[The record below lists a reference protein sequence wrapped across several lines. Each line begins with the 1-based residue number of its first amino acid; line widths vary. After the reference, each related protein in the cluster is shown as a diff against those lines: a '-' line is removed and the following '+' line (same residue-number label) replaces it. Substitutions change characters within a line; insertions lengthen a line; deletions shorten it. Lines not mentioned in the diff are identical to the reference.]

1 VIPWV
6 LIAESIVYILPAYT
20 SNAVPVIF
28 GGGKPLDFG
37 KVFKDGRP
45 VLGAHKTF
53 RGFFTGLM
61 LGTLVGFGESVIFK
75 NFNPILGFTL
85 SLGAV
90 IGDVVGAFFKRRL
103 GLKPGA
109 LLPVVDQVDFVVGA
123 ILFSLPVTTPQLN
136 GILMIFVL
144 TIPIHLLTNLFAFLL
159 HLKEKPW

>member
-1 VIPWV
+1 MIPWV

-53 RGFFTGLM
+53 RGFFAGLM
-61 LGTLVGFGESVIFK
+61 LGTLVGFGESFIFK

-85 SLGAV
+85 SFGAV
-90 IGDVVGAFFKRRL
+90 IGDVVWAFFKRRL

-136 GILMIFVL
+136 VILMIFVL
-144 TIPIHLLTNLFAFLL
+144 TIPIHLLTNLCAFLL

>member
-1 VIPWV
+1 MIPWV
-6 LIAESIVYILPAYT
+6 LITESIVYILPAYT
-20 SNAVPVIF
+20 ANAVPVIF

-61 LGTLVGFGESVIFK
+61 LGTLVGFGESFIFK

-90 IGDVVGAFFKRRL
+90 IGDVMGAFLKRRL
-103 GLKPGA
+103 GLEPGA

-136 GILMIFVL
+136 VILMIFVL
-144 TIPIHLLTNLFAFLL
+144 TIPMHLLTNLFAFLI

>member
-1 VIPWV
+1 MIPWV

-61 LGTLVGFGESVIFK
+61 LGTLVGFGESFIFK

-136 GILMIFVL
+136 VILMIFVL